1 MTKCMS
7 KKGMFLCVF
16 NVMMSSCVQ
25 GECRLQMEAQRLS
38 LSQIHAAQI
47 ELQQEDS
54 EHRTH
59 TLELKLQNLRDNGE
73 GEQTCRRS
81 LLCVF
86 VARQCF

>member
-1 MTKCMS
+1 MYAEKRHVP
-7 KKGMFLCVF
+7 LCVD
-16 NVMMSSCVQ
+16 VMSSCAQ
-25 GECRLQMEAQRLS
+25 GECRLQMVAQRLS

-59 TLELKLQNLRDNGE
+59 TLELKLQDLRDNGE
-73 GEQTCRRS
+73 GELSCRRS

-86 VARQCF
+86 LFVARQCF